1 MTQSPRR
8 TAFAPIT
15 DPAAWAAPGYLGL
28 LAVDIGNT
36 NITLGLWQND
46 RWAMHWRA
54 RTVAEKMPDEYAVL
68 MRNFLHGAELRR
80 RAVNAVAIS
89 SVVPALTGAWV
100 ELAERYFDLEPL
112 VVTHRTD
119 TGVRVA
125 IDQPEQAGADR
136 IVNAAAAHVL
146 YGGAAIVVDFGTAT
160 TFDIVTADGAYRGGA
175 ILPGIG
181 LSHDALVARAARLH
195 KVDLEP
201 PPSPIGTNTIHAMQS
216 GLFWGYVALIEGM
229 VVRLKAAMRDQFGET
244 DVRVIGTGGLSALF
258 EQHTQAIDLTAPQ
271 LTLDGLRIIW
281 ERGQSKTGLVTHG

>member
-1 MTQSPRR
+1 MARPSRR
-8 TAFAPIT
+8 STTHLPVT
-15 DPAAWAAPGYLGL
+15 DPAAWDAPGYIGL

-36 NITLGLWQND
+36 NITLGLWQNGH
-46 RWAMHWRA
+46 WSMHWRA
-54 RTVAEKMPDEYAVL
+54 RTVREKMPDEYAML
-68 MRNFLHGAELRR
+68 MRSFLHGAGLRR
-80 RAVNAVAIS
+80 RAVNAVVLA
-89 SVVPALTGAWV
+89 SVVPALTGTWI
-100 ELAERYFDLEPL
+100 ELAQRFFGIEPL
-112 VVTHRTD
+112 VITHQTD
-119 TGVRVA
+119 IGIRIA
-125 IDQPEQAGADR
+125 IDQPAQAGADR

-160 TFDIVTADGAYRGGA
+160 NFDVVTSDGAYRGGA

-181 LSHDALVARAARLH
+181 ISHDALVSRAARLH

-244 DVRVIGTGGLSALF
+244 DIRVIGTGGLSALF
-258 EQHTQAIDLTAPQ
+258 EQHTDAMDETAPN

-281 ERGQSKTGLVTHG
+281 ERNQR

>member
-281 ERGQSKTGLVTHG
+281 ERGRS

>member
-1 MTQSPRR
+1 MSRTPRRR
-8 TAFAPIT
+8 TANPPIT
-15 DPAAWAAPGYLGL
+15 DAAAWEAPGYLGL

-36 NITLGLWQND
+36 NLTLGLWQNGQ
-46 RWAMHWRA
+46 WAMHWRA
-54 RTVAEKMPDEYAVL
+54 RTVHEKMPDEYAVL
-68 MRNFLHGAELRR
+68 MRNFLHGASLRR
-80 RAVNAVAIS
+80 RAVNAMILS
-89 SVVPALTGAWV
+89 SVVPALTGTWV
-100 ELAERYFDLEPL
+100 ELAQRYFELEPV

-119 TGVRVA
+119 TGIRVA

-136 IVNAAAAHVL
+136 IVNAAAAFAL

-160 TFDIVTADGAYRGGA
+160 TFDILTSDGAYRGGA

-181 LSHDALVARAARLH
+181 ISHDALVSRAARLH

-216 GLFWGYVALIEGM
+216 GLFWGYIALIEGM

-258 EQHTQAIDLTAPQ
+258 EQHTSAIDLTAPE
-271 LTLDGLRIIW
+271 LTLDGLRLIW
-281 ERGQSKTGLVTHG
+281 EREQAR